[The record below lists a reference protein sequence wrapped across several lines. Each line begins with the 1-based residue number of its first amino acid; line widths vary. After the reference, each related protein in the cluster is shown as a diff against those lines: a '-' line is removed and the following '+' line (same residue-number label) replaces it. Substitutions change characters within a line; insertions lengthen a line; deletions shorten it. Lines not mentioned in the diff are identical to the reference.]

1 MSVSRREYWTPCICL
16 PFREVGQRIIFQQ
29 FPYFRSHWQYT
40 MILVT
45 AFVIYMYSVSQLIH
59 TCILYTDT
67 LNALTNIHT
76 YIHISDID
84 LVEYE
89 GFINS
94 LDQKQNN
101 LTKSNQGMNEN

>member
-1 MSVSRREYWTPCICL
+1 MSVSRKEPWTPCICL
-16 PFREVGQRIIFQQ
+16 SFREVGQRIIFQQ
-29 FPYFRSHWQYT
+29 FPYCRSHWQYT

-45 AFVIYMYSVSQLIH
+45 AFVIYTVFPNYYIH
-59 TCILYTDT
+59 KYILYTDT
-67 LNALTNIHT
+67 YNALTNIHI

-101 LTKSNQGMNEN
+101 STKTNQGMNEN